1 MTPLLTA
8 AAFAAIVPTT
18 LAADVLQGIID
29 REEAEMIRRFGAH
42 ADGVTAVSETAE
54 LSGADVFTSRPIASL
69 SSIAVVAY
77 IGASPSTLAA
87 SQYYLVPPLN
97 QIRIAPFLTNSF
109 VTITYVPRDD
119 RSLRTQVL
127 IDLVRLATEQFS
139 AAGGEVS
146 GFGFSVKA
154 SSASAADRTA
164 QREQL
169 YSRLT
174 LQAV

>member
-1 MTPLLTA
+1 MTLLTPVEV
-8 AAFAAIVPTT
+8 AAIVPTS
-18 LAADVLQGIID
+18 LDASVLQGVID
-29 REEAEMIRRFGAH
+29 REESEMIRRFGAH
-42 ADGVTAVSETAE
+42 ADGVTEVSETME

-97 QIRIAPFLTNSF
+97 QIRIVPFLTQSF

-119 RSLRTQVL
+119 RTLRAHVL
-127 IDLVRLATEQFS
+127 LDLVRLALEQFS

-154 SSASAADRTA
+154 SSASAADRAA
-164 QREQL
+164 QREYL